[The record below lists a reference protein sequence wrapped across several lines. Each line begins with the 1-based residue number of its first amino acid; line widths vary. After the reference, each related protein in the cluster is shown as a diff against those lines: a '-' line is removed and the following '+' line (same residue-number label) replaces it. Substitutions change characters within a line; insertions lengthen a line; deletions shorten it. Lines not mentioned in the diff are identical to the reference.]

1 LIKFKEILKGVYRVF
16 PEKHI
21 DERGNFSED
30 YNKNKFSE
38 IGILDDFVQDNI
50 SLSLKKFTVRGL
62 HFQKK
67 PFQQSKL
74 IKVLEGS
81 IFDVFID
88 LRKSSQTYK
97 EVGTVELSKDDGW
110 IYIPEGFAHGF
121 CTLTENT
128 KVLYKVN
135 QFYDQESDS
144 GIIYNDPSFNIKWPC
159 VEKDMI
165 ISEKDKKLLS
175 YSELEELLDF

>member
-1 LIKFKEILKGVYRVF
+1 MIKFKEILKDVYRVF

-74 IKVLEGS
+74 IKVFSSNHPLLYFS
-81 IFDVFID
+81 IIH
-88 LRKSSQTYK
+88 
-97 EVGTVELSKDDGW
+97 
-110 IYIPEGFAHGF
+110 A
-121 CTLTENT
+121 
-128 KVLYKVN
+128 
-135 QFYDQESDS
+135 
-144 GIIYNDPSFNIKWPC
+144 NIRP
-159 VEKDMI
+159 
-165 ISEKDKKLLS
+165 
-175 YSELEELLDF
+175 